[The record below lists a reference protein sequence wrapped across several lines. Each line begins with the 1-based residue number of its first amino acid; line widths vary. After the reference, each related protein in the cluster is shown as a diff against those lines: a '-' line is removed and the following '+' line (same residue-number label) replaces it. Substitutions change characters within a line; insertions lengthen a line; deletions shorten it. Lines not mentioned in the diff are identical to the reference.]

1 MRIATSRLFAVAVA
15 TLALFSLGCQKQI
28 DQLKARNALNNG
40 VHSFQASNYPTAAE
54 YFAEATQLD
63 PTLID
68 AKAYEAY
75 SYMMQYIPG
84 SEFEEND
91 RIAEKSIELFM
102 EVLDEDETN
111 MTAVSSLASLYFNMK
126 DFDKAVKWHN
136 RRIELDP
143 TAADSYYTIGVISW
157 TRSYEPRL
165 KVRAELGMKPED
177 PGPIKDKEKREELAE
192 TTGPVIEEGLQ
203 SLEKAIEIDP
213 DYSDA
218 MAYVNLLYRERA
230 DLAETPEE
238 YEQLLASADEWVQKT
253 LDTKKRIAEAGTI
266 DQFSEAE

>member
-1 MRIATSRLFAVAVA
+1 MRIAKSRLFAVAVA
-15 TLALFSLGCQKQI
+15 TLAIFSLGCSKQI
-28 DQLKARNALNNG
+28 DQLKARNALNKG
-40 VHSFQASNYPTAAE
+40 VQAFQGSDYPTAAE
-54 YFAEATQLD
+54 RFAEATQLD

-91 RIAEKSIELFM
+91 RIAERAIGLFM
-102 EVLDEDETN
+102 EVLQEDETN

-126 DFDKAVKWHN
+126 DFDKAIEWHN

-165 KVRAELGMKPED
+165 KARADLGMNPED
-177 PGPIKDKEKREELAE
+177 PGPIKDKEKRAELAE
-192 TTGPVIEEGLQ
+192 TTGPVIAEGLE
-203 SLEKAIEIDP
+203 SLEKAIEINP

-238 YEQLLASADEWVQKT
+238 YEQMLASADEWVQRT

-266 DQFSEAE
+266 DQFREE